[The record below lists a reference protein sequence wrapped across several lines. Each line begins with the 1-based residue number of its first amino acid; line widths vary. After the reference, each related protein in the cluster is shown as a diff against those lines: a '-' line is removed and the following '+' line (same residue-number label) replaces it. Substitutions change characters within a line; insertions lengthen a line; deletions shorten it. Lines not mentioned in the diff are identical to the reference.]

1 MTFEEFY
8 KKIEIIVKNDGD
20 ETLNIK
26 NFIKKMI
33 SELEVE
39 YSTPE
44 SRIKY
49 VSEFNQIPEELIK
62 ILWENKDKYK
72 KYLKELEK

>member
-1 MTFEEFY
+1 MTFKEFY
-8 KKIEIIVKNDGD
+8 KKIEAIVRNDGD

-49 VSEFNQIPEELIK
+49 VANFNQIPEELIK
-62 ILWENKDKYK
+62 ILWENKDEYK
-72 KYLKELEK
+72 KHLNIE

>member
-1 MTFEEFY
+1 MTFDEFY
-8 KKIEIIVKNDGD
+8 KRIETIVRNDGD
-20 ETLNIK
+20 DTLNIK
-26 NFIKKMI
+26 MFIRKMI
-33 SELEVE
+33 SELEAN

-62 ILWENKDKYK
+62 ILWEKKDE
-72 KYLKELEK
+72 YLKKLEK

>member
-8 KKIEIIVKNDGD
+8 KKIETIVRNDGD

-39 YSTPE
+39 YSTPK

-62 ILWENKDKYK
+62 FLWKNKDEYK
-72 KYLKELEK
+72 KYLNVEE